1 MRVQLAVK
9 TTLFSICQERLQFHR
24 EMLSCG
30 SAFPSELL
38 RAVAQRRT
46 TPGRVKARHEPLLRE
61 PFEGSL
67 HSRYSNCLN
76 SRQGLASAQR
86 KQKETTF
93 CVRNVHKMYRDVSL
107 EETDSW
113 DYQSS
118 RSGVRSQEG
127 CDSDTDLPQTVLQM
141 HKKKKV
147 HLGVNQDGIIFHCLH
162 IFSDVYNG
170 TVTFL
175 PLEENSEG
183 KCLIKKCN
191 IYQIQLKHIKDEEW
205 SVSVVVPFPED
216 WFSDGIA
223 YPKLAWLGNELLS
236 KLAKWSVEQK
246 PSEFKSTL
254 SLISVAKYSKVYQD
268 LKEKYK
274 EMVKVWPEVTDP
286 EKFVYEDVAIATYL
300 LILWEEERKEKGLTK
315 KQSFVDLGCGNGLLV
330 HILNNEG
337 HSGRGI
343 DVRRR
348 KIWDMYGPETHLEES
363 TIMPGDSHLFP
374 DTDWLIGNHSDELT
388 PWIPVIAARSSYS
401 CCYFVLPCCF
411 FDFHGKYSRR
421 QSKKTQYREYLDFIA
436 QVGFVCGFHVEE
448 DCLRIPS
455 TKRVSLIGKNRIYP
469 PTESALIDKQIT
481 QFINNRRTCTG
492 ITCDRRVGFN
502 HKDHCDG
509 VCEEA
514 GSELPADE
522 TETAGTTWMPGFQ
535 PREKV
540 EQIRNCASL
549 PREFV
554 DEVVLNVANLLL
566 NATPQKSYSNMQG
579 GNMNSWNQGES
590 LSLKEVAEHLNKETL
605 KRLKSEYGGLQTLLK
620 NNHQVFEVLNGRVH
634 IRDWR
639 KEKPSS
645 KTKPE
650 AKRRLSAEAFKTR
663 LCWFFIHHPDGCS
676 LPSESCPYAHG
687 TEELRQS
694 QIIKKKKHIQ

>member
-1 MRVQLAVK
+1 MGLVGTAAVRDSGSVLPQGFWAAVRVWLEKPQVANRRLCGAVIEAEGTVPLGEGGEASPSVSGSGQEERAAPGGAAELGRLWSEVGSQLPAGHG
-9 TTLFSICQERLQFHR
+9 RLPPPLR
-24 EMLSCG
+24 PWGGPGRC
-30 SAFPSELL
+30 SEL
-38 RAVAQRRT
+38 RAVLRT
-46 TPGRVKARHEPLLRE
+46 LLPRGRPLGPPGLQA
-61 PFEGSL
+61 
-67 HSRYSNCLN
+67 
-76 SRQGLASAQR
+76 
-86 KQKETTF
+86 KEM
-93 CVRNVHKMYRDVSL
+93 VVQDVS
-107 EETDSW
+107 
-113 DYQSS
+113 
-118 RSGVRSQEG
+118 SG
-127 CDSDTDLPQTVLQM
+127 TM
-141 HKKKKV
+141 
-147 HLGVNQDGIIFHCLH
+147 
-162 IFSDVYNG
+162 
-170 TVTFL
+170 TFL
-175 PLEENSEG
+175 PLEEDSEG
-183 KCLIKKCN
+183 KYQIKKCN
-191 IYQIQLKHIKDEEW
+191 IYQIQLTHVKDEEW
-205 SVSVVVPFPED
+205 SVSIVAPFPED

-246 PSEFKSTL
+246 PKEFKSTL
-254 SLISVAKYSKVYQD
+254 SLISVAKYREVYQD

-300 LILWEEERKEKGLTK
+300 LVLWEEERRKKGLPK

-363 TIMPGDSHLFP
+363 TIMPGDTHLFP

-388 PWIPVIAARSSYS
+388 PWIPVIAARSSYL

-421 QSKKTQYREYLDFIA
+421 QSKKTQYREYLDFVA

-455 TKRVSLIGKNRIYP
+455 TKRVCLIGRNRSYP
-469 PTESALIDKQIT
+469 PTESALLDQQIT
-481 QFINNRRTCTG
+481 QYVDNRQTCAG
-492 ITCDRRVGFN
+492 LTCATRVGFN
-502 HKDHCDG
+502 QKDHSDG
-509 VCEEA
+509 VFNQKDHSDSVCKEEA
-514 GSELPADE
+514 GSKLPENE
-522 TETAGTTWMPGFQ
+522 TEAAATVWMPGFQ
-535 PREKV
+535 PRAKV
-540 EQIRNCASL
+540 EQVRNCASL
-549 PREFV
+549 PRDFV
-554 DEVVLNVANLLL
+554 DDVVLKVANLLL
-566 NATPQKSYSNMQG
+566 NTTPQKSSSNMHG
-579 GNMNSWNQGES
+579 GNMTTWNQGES

-634 IRDWR
+634 LRDWR
-639 KEKPSS
+639 KEKPWR
-645 KTKPE
+645 KGKPE
-650 AKRRLSAEAFKTR
+650 VKRRLSAEAFKTR
-663 LCWFFIHHPDGCS
+663 LCWFFLHHPDGCS

-694 QIIKKKKHIQ
+694 QIIKKKKQI

>member
-1 MRVQLAVK
+1 MGLLGAAAVRDGGAAALPHGFWAAVRVWLEKPQVANRRLCGAAIEAEGTVPLGEGGEASPPLAAVRGGGSGGGREVRAAAAGAAELGRLWREVRGQLPAGHGHLPPPL
-9 TTLFSICQERLQFHR
+9 TAWGGPGRR
-24 EMLSCG
+24 
-30 SAFPSELL
+30 SEL
-38 RAVAQRRT
+38 RAVLRT
-46 TPGRVKARHEPLLRE
+46 LLPRGRPGGPTAPPAKE
-61 PFEGSL
+61 
-67 HSRYSNCLN
+67 
-76 SRQGLASAQR
+76 LAVQ
-86 KQKETTF
+86 
-93 CVRNVHKMYRDVSL
+93 
-107 EETDSW
+107 
-113 DYQSS
+113 
-118 RSGVRSQEG
+118 
-127 CDSDTDLPQTVLQM
+127 
-141 HKKKKV
+141 
-147 HLGVNQDGIIFHCLH
+147 
-162 IFSDVYNG
+162 DVYNG

-183 KCLIKKCN
+183 KYQIKKCN
-191 IYQIQLKHIKDEEW
+191 IYQIQLTHVKDEEW
-205 SVSVVVPFPED
+205 SLSIVAPFPED

-254 SLISVAKYSKVYQD
+254 SLISVAKYSKVYQN

-337 HSGRGI
+337 
-343 DVRRR
+343 
-348 KIWDMYGPETHLEES
+348 ES

-401 CCYFVLPCCF
+401 CSYFVLPCCF

-421 QSKKTQYREYLDFIA
+421 QSKKTQYREYLDFVA
-436 QVGFVCGFHVEE
+436 EVGSVCGFHVEE

-469 PTESALIDKQIT
+469 PAECALIDQQIT
-481 QFINNRRTCTG
+481 QYINNRQTCAVVM
-492 ITCDRRVGFN
+492 CDRRVGFN
-502 HKDHCDG
+502 HKDHSDG
-509 VCEEA
+509 LCKEA
-514 GSELPADE
+514 GSELPENE

-540 EQIRNCASL
+540 VQIRNCASL
-549 PREFV
+549 PQDFV
-554 DEVVLNVANLLL
+554 DDVVLHVANLLL
-566 NATPQKSYSNMQG
+566 NATPPKSCSNMHG
-579 GNMNSWNQGES
+579 GNTNIWNQGES

-639 KEKPSS
+639 KEKPSR

-650 AKRRLSAEAFKTR
+650 VKRHLSAEAFKTR

-687 TEELRQS
+687 TEDLRQS
-694 QIIKKKKHIQ
+694 QVIKKKKHLQ

>member
-1 MRVQLAVK
+1 MGLLGAAAVRDGGAALPHGFWAAVRVWLEKPQVANRRLCGAAIEAEGTVPLGEGGEASPPLAAVRGGGSGGGREVRAAAAGAAELGRLWREVRGQLPAGHGHLPPPL
-9 TTLFSICQERLQFHR
+9 TAWGGPGRR
-24 EMLSCG
+24 
-30 SAFPSELL
+30 SEL
-38 RAVAQRRT
+38 RAVLRT
-46 TPGRVKARHEPLLRE
+46 LLPRGRPGGPPAPPTKE
-61 PFEGSL
+61 
-67 HSRYSNCLN
+67 
-76 SRQGLASAQR
+76 LAVQ
-86 KQKETTF
+86 
-93 CVRNVHKMYRDVSL
+93 
-107 EETDSW
+107 
-113 DYQSS
+113 
-118 RSGVRSQEG
+118 
-127 CDSDTDLPQTVLQM
+127 
-141 HKKKKV
+141 
-147 HLGVNQDGIIFHCLH
+147 
-162 IFSDVYNG
+162 DVYNG

-175 PLEENSEG
+175 PLEENSKG
-183 KCLIKKCN
+183 KYQIKKCN
-191 IYQIQLKHIKDEEW
+191 IYQIQLTHVKDEEW
-205 SVSVVVPFPED
+205 SLSIVAPFPED

-254 SLISVAKYSKVYQD
+254 SLISVAKYSKVYQN

-337 HSGRGI
+337 
-343 DVRRR
+343 
-348 KIWDMYGPETHLEES
+348 ES
-363 TIMPGDSHLFP
+363 TIVPGDSHLFP

-421 QSKKTQYREYLDFIA
+421 QSKKTQYREYLDFVA
-436 QVGFVCGFHVEE
+436 EVGSVCGFHVEE

-469 PTESALIDKQIT
+469 PAECALIDQQIT
-481 QFINNRRTCTG
+481 QYINNRQTCAVVM
-492 ITCDRRVGFN
+492 CDRRVGFN
-502 HKDHCDG
+502 HKDHSDG
-509 VCEEA
+509 LCKEA
-514 GSELPADE
+514 GSELPKNE

-540 EQIRNCASL
+540 VQIRNCASL
-549 PREFV
+549 PQDFV
-554 DEVVLNVANLLL
+554 DDVVLNVANLLL
-566 NATPQKSYSNMQG
+566 NATPPKSCSNMHG
-579 GNMNSWNQGES
+579 GNTNIWNQGES

-639 KEKPSS
+639 KEKPSR

-650 AKRRLSAEAFKTR
+650 VKRHLSAEAFKTR

-687 TEELRQS
+687 TEDLRQS
-694 QIIKKKKHIQ
+694 QVIKKKKHLQ

>member
-1 MRVQLAVK
+1 YLK
-9 TTLFSICQERLQFHR
+9 FC
-24 EMLSCG
+24 CG
-30 SAFPSELL
+30 
-38 RAVAQRRT
+38 
-46 TPGRVKARHEPLLRE
+46 
-61 PFEGSL
+61 
-67 HSRYSNCLN
+67 
-76 SRQGLASAQR
+76 
-86 KQKETTF
+86 
-93 CVRNVHKMYRDVSL
+93 D
-107 EETDSW
+107 
-113 DYQSS
+113 
-118 RSGVRSQEG
+118 
-127 CDSDTDLPQTVLQM
+127 
-141 HKKKKV
+141 
-147 HLGVNQDGIIFHCLH
+147 NQDGLHHGIIYHCSH
-162 IFSDVYNG
+162 IFSDVFNG

-183 KCLIKKCN
+183 KYQIKKCN
-191 IYQIQLKHIKDEEW
+191 IYQIQLTHIKGEEW
-205 SVSVVVPFPED
+205 SVSILVPFPED

-268 LKEKYK
+268 LKDKYK

-286 EKFVYEDVAIATYL
+286 EKFVYEDVAIAAYL

-363 TIMPGDSHLFP
+363 TILPGDSHLFP

-411 FDFHGKYSRR
+411 FDFHGKYIRR
-421 QSKKTQYREYLDFIA
+421 QSKKTQYREYLDFVA

-455 TKRVSLIGKNRIYP
+455 TKRVSLIGKKRTYP
-469 PTESALIDKQIT
+469 PTECALIDKQIT
-481 QFINNRRTCTG
+481 QYINNRQTCAVVA
-492 ITCDRRVGFN
+492 CDRRVGFN
-502 HKDHCDG
+502 HKDHSDG
-509 VCEEA
+509 VWEQA
-514 GSELPADE
+514 GSELRENE
-522 TETAGTTWMPGFQ
+522 TEIAGTTWMPGFQ

-549 PREFV
+549 PRDFV
-554 DEVVLNVANLLL
+554 DDVVLNVANLLL
-566 NATPQKSYSNMQG
+566 NATPQKSCSNTHA
-579 GNMNSWNQGES
+579 GNTNTWNQGES

-605 KRLKSEYGGLQTLLK
+605 KRLKSECGGLQTLLK

-639 KEKPSS
+639 KEKPSR

-650 AKRRLSAEAFKTR
+650 VKRHLSAEAFKTR

-694 QIIKKKKHIQ
+694 QIIKKKKHIQQ

>member
-1 MRVQLAVK
+1 MGPVGTAAVRDGGAALPHGFWAAVRVWLEKPQVANRRLCGAAIEAEGTVPLGEGGEASPPVAAVWGGGSGGGAGGRAAPAGAAELGRLWREVCGQLPAGHGHLPPPL
-9 TTLFSICQERLQFHR
+9 TPWGGPGRRPE
-24 EMLSCG
+24 
-30 SAFPSELL
+30 L
-38 RAVAQRRT
+38 RAVLRT
-46 TPGRVKARHEPLLRE
+46 LLPRGRPAGPAAPPPKE
-61 PFEGSL
+61 
-67 HSRYSNCLN
+67 
-76 SRQGLASAQR
+76 LA
-86 KQKETTF
+86 
-93 CVRNVHKMYRDVSL
+93 V
-107 EETDSW
+107 
-113 DYQSS
+113 
-118 RSGVRSQEG
+118 
-127 CDSDTDLPQTVLQM
+127 
-141 HKKKKV
+141 
-147 HLGVNQDGIIFHCLH
+147 QDI
-162 IFSDVYNG
+162 YNG

-175 PLEENSEG
+175 PLEETSEG
-183 KCLIKKCN
+183 KYQIKKCN
-191 IYQIQLKHIKDEEW
+191 IYQIQLTHVKDEEW
-205 SVSVVVPFPED
+205 SVSIVALFPED
-216 WFSDGIA
+216 WFSDGVA

-254 SLISVAKYSKVYQD
+254 SLISVAKYSEVYQD

-274 EMVKVWPEVTDP
+274 DMVKVWPEVTDP

-300 LILWEEERKEKGLTK
+300 LILWEQERKEKGLTK

-421 QSKKTQYREYLDFIA
+421 QSKKTQYREYLDFVA
-436 QVGFVCGFHVEE
+436 QVGFVCGFDVEE

-455 TKRVSLIGKNRIYP
+455 TKRVSLIGKNRTYP
-469 PTESALIDKQIT
+469 PTERALIDKQIT
-481 QFINNRRTCTG
+481 QYINNRQTCAVVM
-492 ITCDRRVGFN
+492 CDRRVGFN
-502 HKDHCDG
+502 HKDHSDD
-509 VCEEA
+509 VCKEA
-514 GSELPADE
+514 RSELPENE
-522 TETAGTTWMPGFQ
+522 TETAGTVWMPKFQ

-549 PREFV
+549 PQDFV
-554 DEVVLNVANLLL
+554 DDVVLNVANLLL
-566 NATPQKSYSNMQG
+566 NAVPQKSCSNMLG
-579 GNMNSWNQGES
+579 GNTNTWNQGES

-639 KEKPSS
+639 KEKPSR

-650 AKRRLSAEAFKTR
+650 VKRRLSAEAFKTR

>member
-1 MRVQLAVK
+1 MGVVGRAAVRDGGGALPHGFWAAVRVWLEKPQVVNRRLCGAAIEAEGTVPLGEASGSGGGREGRAGAAELGRLWREVRGQLPAGRGCLPPPLASWGGPGLGAVLRTLLPRGRPGGPAAPPRKELAV
-9 TTLFSICQERLQFHR
+9 
-24 EMLSCG
+24 
-30 SAFPSELL
+30 
-38 RAVAQRRT
+38 
-46 TPGRVKARHEPLLRE
+46 
-61 PFEGSL
+61 
-67 HSRYSNCLN
+67 
-76 SRQGLASAQR
+76 
-86 KQKETTF
+86 
-93 CVRNVHKMYRDVSL
+93 RDV
-107 EETDSW
+107 
-113 DYQSS
+113 
-118 RSGVRSQEG
+118 
-127 CDSDTDLPQTVLQM
+127 
-141 HKKKKV
+141 
-147 HLGVNQDGIIFHCLH
+147 F
-162 IFSDVYNG
+162 NG

-183 KCLIKKCN
+183 KYQVKKCN
-191 IYQIQLKHIKDEEW
+191 IYQIQLTHIKDEEW
-205 SVSVVVPFPED
+205 SVSILAPFPED

-246 PSEFKSTL
+246 LSEFKSTL

-363 TIMPGDSHLFP
+363 TIVPGDSQLFP

-411 FDFHGKYSRR
+411 FDFHGKYCRK
-421 QSKKTQYREYLDFIA
+421 QSKKTQYREYLDFVA

-455 TKRVSLIGKNRIYP
+455 TKRVSLIGKNRTYP
-469 PTESALIDKQIT
+469 PTECALIDKQIT
-481 QFINNRRTCTG
+481 QYINNRQTCAVVTYN
-492 ITCDRRVGFN
+492 RRVGLN
-502 HKDHCDG
+502 HKDHSG
-509 VCEEA
+509 VCKEA
-514 GSELPADE
+514 GSELPESE
-522 TETAGTTWMPGFQ
+522 TETAGTAWMPGFQ

-549 PREFV
+549 PRDFV
-554 DEVVLNVANLLL
+554 DDVVLNVANLLL
-566 NATPQKSYSNMQG
+566 SAAPQKSYSNMHD
-579 GNMNSWNQGES
+579 GNTNTWNQGES

-605 KRLKSEYGGLQTLLK
+605 KTLKSEYGGLQTLLK

-639 KEKPSS
+639 KEKPSR

-650 AKRRLSAEAFKTR
+650 VKRRLSAEAFKTR

-694 QIIKKKKHIQ
+694 QIIKKKKHMQ

>member
-1 MRVQLAVK
+1 MGPVGTAAVRDPGGAALPRGFWAAVRVWLEKPQVANRRLSGAAVQAEGTVPLGEGGEISPSIVTAGASGGDGGQEGRTAGAAELGRLWREVRGQLALPPPLVAWGGPG
-9 TTLFSICQERLQFHR
+9 E
-24 EMLSCG
+24 
-30 SAFPSELL
+30 L
-38 RAVAQRRT
+38 RAVLRT
-46 TPGRVKARHEPLLRE
+46 LLPRGRPAAPPARE
-61 PFEGSL
+61 
-67 HSRYSNCLN
+67 
-76 SRQGLASAQR
+76 LA
-86 KQKETTF
+86 
-93 CVRNVHKMYRDVSL
+93 VH
-107 EETDSW
+107 
-113 DYQSS
+113 
-118 RSGVRSQEG
+118 
-127 CDSDTDLPQTVLQM
+127 
-141 HKKKKV
+141 
-147 HLGVNQDGIIFHCLH
+147 
-162 IFSDVYNG
+162 DVYNG

-183 KCLIKKCN
+183 KYLVKKSN

-205 SVSVVVPFPED
+205 SVSVVAPFPED
-216 WFSDGIA
+216 WFSDGIV

-337 HSGRGI
+337 HPGRGI

-348 KIWDMYGPETHLEES
+348 KIWDMYGPGTHLEEA
-363 TIMPGDSHLFP
+363 TIIPGDSHLFP

-421 QSKKTQYREYLDFIA
+421 QCKKTQYREYLDFVA

-455 TKRVSLIGKNRIYP
+455 TKRVSFVGKSRTYP
-469 PTESALIDKQIT
+469 AAERALIDEQIT
-481 QFINNRRTCTG
+481 QFINSRRTCAVA
-492 ITCDRRVGFN
+492 TCDRRLGFN
-502 HKDHCDG
+502 HEHHSGGLCK
-509 VCEEA
+509 EA
-514 GSELPADE
+514 GSEPPEDE
-522 TETAGTTWMPGFQ
+522 TETAGTIWMPGFQ
-535 PREKV
+535 PRGKV
-540 EQIRNCASL
+540 EQVRNCASL
-549 PREFV
+549 PRDFV

-566 NATPQKSYSNMQG
+566 NAAPHKSCSDKQG
-579 GNMNSWNQGES
+579 GNMNTWNQGES
-590 LSLKEVAEHLNKETL
+590 LSLREVAEHLDKEVL
-605 KRLKSEYGGLQTLLK
+605 KKLKSEYGGLQTLLK

-639 KEKPSS
+639 KEKPPS

-650 AKRRLSAEAFKTR
+650 VKRRLSAEAFKTR

-676 LPSESCPYAHG
+676 LPSEACPYAHG

-694 QIIKKKKHIQ
+694 QMIKKKKHIQ

>member
-1 MRVQLAVK
+1 MGPVGTAAVRDPGGAALPHGFWAAVRVWLQKPQVANRRLSGAAVQAEGTVSLGEGGEISPSIVTAGAGGDDGGQEGRTAGAAELHRLWREVRGQLALPPPL
-9 TTLFSICQERLQFHR
+9 TAWGGPGE
-24 EMLSCG
+24 
-30 SAFPSELL
+30 L
-38 RAVAQRRT
+38 RAVLRT
-46 TPGRVKARHEPLLRE
+46 LLPRGRPAAPPARE
-61 PFEGSL
+61 
-67 HSRYSNCLN
+67 
-76 SRQGLASAQR
+76 LAVQ
-86 KQKETTF
+86 
-93 CVRNVHKMYRDVSL
+93 
-107 EETDSW
+107 
-113 DYQSS
+113 
-118 RSGVRSQEG
+118 
-127 CDSDTDLPQTVLQM
+127 
-141 HKKKKV
+141 
-147 HLGVNQDGIIFHCLH
+147 
-162 IFSDVYNG
+162 DVYNG

-183 KCLIKKCN
+183 KYLVKKCN

-205 SVSVVVPFPED
+205 SVSVVAPFPED
-216 WFSDGIA
+216 WFSDGIV

-300 LILWEEERKEKGLTK
+300 LILWEEERKEKELTK

-337 HSGRGI
+337 HPGRGI

-348 KIWDMYGPETHLEES
+348 KIWDMYGPETHLEEA
-363 TIMPGDSHLFP
+363 TIIPGDSHLFP

-421 QSKKTQYREYLDFIA
+421 QSKKTQYREYLDFVA

-455 TKRVSLIGKNRIYP
+455 TKRVSFIGKSRTYP
-469 PTESALIDKQIT
+469 AAERALIDKQIT
-481 QFINNRRTCTG
+481 EFINSRRTCAVA
-492 ITCDRRVGFN
+492 TCDRRVGFN
-502 HKDHCDG
+502 HEDHCG
-509 VCEEA
+509 GLCKEA
-514 GSELPADE
+514 GSEPPEDE
-522 TETAGTTWMPGFQ
+522 TETAGTIWMPGFQ

-540 EQIRNCASL
+540 EQVRNCASL
-549 PREFV
+549 PRDFV

-566 NATPQKSYSNMQG
+566 NAAPQKSCSDKQG
-579 GNMNSWNQGES
+579 GNMNTWNQGES
-590 LSLKEVAEHLNKETL
+590 LSLREVAEHLDKEIL
-605 KRLKSEYGGLQTLLK
+605 KKLKSEYGGLQTLLK
-620 NNHQVFEVLNGRVH
+620 NNHQVFEVLDGRVH

-639 KEKPSS
+639 KEKPPS

-650 AKRRLSAEAFKTR
+650 VKRRLSAEAFKTR

-676 LPSESCPYAHG
+676 LPSEACPYAHG

-694 QIIKKKKHIQ
+694 QMIKKKKHIQ

>member
-1 MRVQLAVK
+1 MGLVGTAAVRDTGGAALPRGFWAAVRVWLEKPQVANRRLSGAAVQAEGTVPLGQGGEIAPSLASGRAGAGGGGQEGRAAGPAELSRLWREVQGQLPLPPPL
-9 TTLFSICQERLQFHR
+9 TGWGGPGE
-24 EMLSCG
+24 
-30 SAFPSELL
+30 L
-38 RAVAQRRT
+38 RAVLRT
-46 TPGRVKARHEPLLRE
+46 LLPRGRPAAPPALE
-61 PFEGSL
+61 
-67 HSRYSNCLN
+67 
-76 SRQGLASAQR
+76 LA
-86 KQKETTF
+86 
-93 CVRNVHKMYRDVSL
+93 V
-107 EETDSW
+107 
-113 DYQSS
+113 
-118 RSGVRSQEG
+118 
-127 CDSDTDLPQTVLQM
+127 
-141 HKKKKV
+141 
-147 HLGVNQDGIIFHCLH
+147 QDA
-162 IFSDVYNG
+162 YNG

-183 KCLIKKCN
+183 KYLVKTCN

-205 SVSVVVPFPED
+205 SISVVAPFPED
-216 WFSDGIA
+216 WFSDGIV
-223 YPKLAWLGNELLS
+223 YPKLAWLGNELLL

-274 EMVKVWPEVTDP
+274 VMVK
-286 EKFVYEDVAIATYL
+286 
-300 LILWEEERKEKGLTK
+300 ILWEEERKEKGLTK

-348 KIWDMYGPETHLEES
+348 KIWDMYGPETHLEEA
-363 TIMPGDSHLFP
+363 TIIPGDNHLFP

-421 QSKKTQYREYLDFIA
+421 QSKKTQYREYLDFVA

-455 TKRVSLIGKNRIYP
+455 TKRVSFIGKSRTYP
-469 PTESALIDKQIT
+469 PAEHALIDNQIT
-481 QFINNRRTCTG
+481 QFINSRRTRAVT
-492 ITCDRRVGFN
+492 TCDKQVGFR
-502 HKDHCDG
+502 HEDHCDSL
-509 VCEEA
+509 CEV
-514 GSELPADE
+514 GSEPPEDE
-522 TETAGTTWMPGFQ
+522 TETAGTIWMPGFQ

-549 PREFV
+549 PRDFV
-554 DEVVLNVANLLL
+554 DEVVLNVAKLLL
-566 NATPQKSYSNMQG
+566 SAAPQKSCSNMQG
-579 GNMNSWNQGES
+579 GNMNTWNQGES
-590 LSLKEVAEHLNKETL
+590 LSLREVAEHLNKETL
-605 KRLKSEYGGLQTLLK
+605 KKLKSEYGGLQTLLK
-620 NNHQVFEVLNGRVH
+620 SNHQVFEVLNGRVH

-639 KEKPSS
+639 KEKPPS

-650 AKRRLSAEAFKTR
+650 VKRRLSAEAFKTR

-676 LPSESCPYAHG
+676 LPSEACPYAHG

>member
-1 MRVQLAVK
+1 MGTAAVRDGSGALPRGFWSAARVWLEKPQVANRRLCGAVIEAEGTVPLGEGGEASSPPAAEWGGGSGGGREGRAAAAGAAELGRLWREVLGQLPAG
-9 TTLFSICQERLQFHR
+9 R
-24 EMLSCG
+24 G
-30 SAFPSELL
+30 SLPPPLRPWAGPGRRAEL
-38 RAVAQRRT
+38 RAVLRT
-46 TPGRVKARHEPLLRE
+46 LLPRGRPGGPPAPPTRE
-61 PFEGSL
+61 
-67 HSRYSNCLN
+67 
-76 SRQGLASAQR
+76 LAVQ
-86 KQKETTF
+86 
-93 CVRNVHKMYRDVSL
+93 
-107 EETDSW
+107 
-113 DYQSS
+113 
-118 RSGVRSQEG
+118 
-127 CDSDTDLPQTVLQM
+127 
-141 HKKKKV
+141 
-147 HLGVNQDGIIFHCLH
+147 
-162 IFSDVYNG
+162 DVYNG

-175 PLEENSEG
+175 PLEENTKGE
-183 KCLIKKCN
+183 CWIKKCN
-191 IYQIQLKHIKDEEW
+191 IYQIQLTHIKDEEW
-205 SVSVVVPFPED
+205 SVSLVAPFPED
-216 WFSDGIA
+216 WFSDGMG
-223 YPKLAWLGNELLS
+223 YPKLAWLGNELLF
-236 KLAKWSVEQK
+236 KLAKWSVEEK
-246 PSEFKSTL
+246 PSSFKSTL

-268 LKEKYK
+268 LKGKYK

-300 LILWEEERKEKGLTK
+300 LILWEEERKEKGLIK

-411 FDFHGKYSRR
+411 FDFHGKYSRS
-421 QSKKTQYREYLDFIA
+421 QSKKTQYREYLDFVA

-455 TKRVSLIGKNRIYP
+455 TKRVCLIGKNRTYP
-469 PTESALIDKQIT
+469 PTECALIDKQIT
-481 QFINNRRTCTG
+481 QYIGNRQTCTVVM
-492 ITCDRRVGFN
+492 CDRRVGSN
-502 HKDHCDG
+502 HTDHCGG
-509 VCEEA
+509 VCKEA
-514 GSELPADE
+514 GSELPENE
-522 TETAGTTWMPGFQ
+522 TETAGTIWIPGFQ
-535 PREKV
+535 PRKKV
-540 EQIRNCASL
+540 EQMRNCASL
-549 PREFV
+549 PRDFV
-554 DEVVLNVANLLL
+554 DDVVLSVANLLL
-566 NATPQKSYSNMQG
+566 NAAPQKSCSNMHD
-579 GNMNSWNQGES
+579 GNTNTWNQGES

-639 KEKPSS
+639 KEKPSR
-645 KTKPE
+645 KTEPE
-650 AKRRLSAEAFKTR
+650 VKRRLSAEAFKTR
-663 LCWFFIHHPDGCS
+663 LCWFFVHHPDGCS

-694 QIIKKKKHIQ
+694 QIIKKKKHMQ

>member
-1 MRVQLAVK
+1 MGLLRTAAVRDGGAALPHGFWAAVRVWLEKPQVANRRLCGAAIEAEGTVPLGEGGEASPPLAAVRGGGSGGGREARAASAGAAELGRLWREVRGQLPAGHGHLPPPL
-9 TTLFSICQERLQFHR
+9 TAWGGPGRR
-24 EMLSCG
+24 
-30 SAFPSELL
+30 SEL
-38 RAVAQRRT
+38 RAVLRT
-46 TPGRVKARHEPLLRE
+46 LLPRGRPGGPPAPPTKE
-61 PFEGSL
+61 
-67 HSRYSNCLN
+67 
-76 SRQGLASAQR
+76 LAVQ
-86 KQKETTF
+86 
-93 CVRNVHKMYRDVSL
+93 
-107 EETDSW
+107 
-113 DYQSS
+113 
-118 RSGVRSQEG
+118 
-127 CDSDTDLPQTVLQM
+127 
-141 HKKKKV
+141 
-147 HLGVNQDGIIFHCLH
+147 
-162 IFSDVYNG
+162 DVYNG

-183 KCLIKKCN
+183 KYQIKKCN
-191 IYQIQLKHIKDEEW
+191 IYQIQLTHVKDEEW
-205 SVSVVVPFPED
+205 SLSIVAPFPED

-254 SLISVAKYSKVYQD
+254 SLISVAKYSKVYQN

-337 HSGRGI
+337 
-343 DVRRR
+343 
-348 KIWDMYGPETHLEES
+348 ES

-421 QSKKTQYREYLDFIA
+421 QSKKTQYREYLDFVA
-436 QVGFVCGFHVEE
+436 EVGSVCGFHVEE

-469 PTESALIDKQIT
+469 PAECALIDKQIT
-481 QFINNRRTCTG
+481 QYINNRQTCAVVM
-492 ITCDRRVGFN
+492 CDRRVGFN
-502 HKDHCDG
+502 HKDHSDG
-509 VCEEA
+509 LRKEA
-514 GSELPADE
+514 GSELPE
-522 TETAGTTWMPGFQ
+522 NETAGTTWMPGFQ

-540 EQIRNCASL
+540 VQIRNCASL
-549 PREFV
+549 PRDFV
-554 DEVVLNVANLLL
+554 DDVVLNVANLLL
-566 NATPQKSYSNMQG
+566 NATPPKSCSNMHG
-579 GNMNSWNQGES
+579 GNTNIWNQGES

-639 KEKPSS
+639 KEKPSR

-650 AKRRLSAEAFKTR
+650 VKRHLSAEAFKTR

-687 TEELRQS
+687 TEDLRQS
-694 QIIKKKKHIQ
+694 QVIKKKKHLQ

>member
-1 MRVQLAVK
+1 MGLVGTAMVRDGGAALPHGFWAAVRVWLEKPQVANRRLCGAAIEVEGSVPLGDDEAASSQLVAVCGGG
-9 TTLFSICQERLQFHR
+9 SGGRQERRAASAGAEELGWLWREVCGQLPGGDGQLPPPLTPWTGPGHR
-24 EMLSCG
+24 PE
-30 SAFPSELL
+30 L
-38 RAVAQRRT
+38 RAVLRT
-46 TPGRVKARHEPLLRE
+46 LLPRGRPVGPVASPRKE
-61 PFEGSL
+61 
-67 HSRYSNCLN
+67 
-76 SRQGLASAQR
+76 LAVQ
-86 KQKETTF
+86 
-93 CVRNVHKMYRDVSL
+93 
-107 EETDSW
+107 
-113 DYQSS
+113 
-118 RSGVRSQEG
+118 
-127 CDSDTDLPQTVLQM
+127 
-141 HKKKKV
+141 
-147 HLGVNQDGIIFHCLH
+147 
-162 IFSDVYNG
+162 DVYNG

-183 KCLIKKCN
+183 KYQVKKCN
-191 IYQIQLKHIKDEEW
+191 IYQIQLMHIKEEEW
-205 SVSVVVPFPED
+205 SVSVVAPFPED
-216 WFSDGIA
+216 WFSDGVA
-223 YPKLAWLGNELLS
+223 YPKLAWLRNELLP

-254 SLISVAKYSKVYQD
+254 SLISVAKYNKVYQE

-300 LILWEEERKEKGLTK
+300 LILWEEDRREKGLTK

-363 TIMPGDSHLFP
+363 TIVPGDSHIFP

-421 QSKKTQYREYLDFIA
+421 QSKKTQYREYLDFVA
-436 QVGFVCGFHVEE
+436 QVGFVCGFQVEE

-455 TKRVSLIGKNRIYP
+455 TKRVSLIGKNRTYP
-469 PTESALIDKQIT
+469 PTEHALIDKQIT
-481 QFINNRRTCTG
+481 QYINNRQICAVVA
-492 ITCDRRVGFN
+492 CNRRVGFN
-502 HKDHCDG
+502 HKDCSD
-509 VCEEA
+509 VCEKA
-514 GSELPADE
+514 SSDLPENE
-522 TETAGTTWMPGFQ
+522 TEFADTIWMPGFQ

-549 PREFV
+549 PRDFV
-554 DEVVLNVANLLL
+554 DDVVLSVANLLL
-566 NATPQKSYSNMQG
+566 NASPQKSCSPG
-579 GNMNSWNQGES
+579 ENMNTWNQGES

-620 NNHQVFEVLNGRVH
+620 NNHQF
-634 IRDWR
+634 
-639 KEKPSS
+639 
-645 KTKPE
+645 
-650 AKRRLSAEAFKTR
+650 
-663 LCWFFIHHPDGCS
+663 
-676 LPSESCPYAHG
+676 
-687 TEELRQS
+687 
-694 QIIKKKKHIQ
+694 